1 MMMNTWV
8 EVDEFSHPFSTSDIS
23 PKFIPGD
30 DNGEDGDNDNNGEDE
45 DDDHDDDND
54 HDDEDG
60 EDDDDLCSGP
70 LAPSPPP
77 LSSPFHQPRLEVVL
91 PPSDATA

>member
-1 MMMNTWV
+1 MNTWV
-8 EVDEFSHPFSTSDIS
+8 EVDEFSHPFNTSDIS

-45 DDDHDDDND
+45 DDDHDD
-54 HDDEDG
+54 EDG
-60 EDDDDLCSGP
+60 EDDDDLYSGP

-77 LSSPFHQPRLEVVL
+77 LSSPSHQPRLEAVL
-91 PPSDATA
+91 PPSDATV

>member
-1 MMMNTWV
+1 MNTWV
-8 EVDEFSHPFSTSDIS
+8 EVDEFSHPFNTSDIS
-23 PKFIPGD
+23 TKFIPGD
-30 DNGEDGDNDNNGEDE
+30 DNGEDDDNDNDE
-45 DDDHDDDND
+45 DDDHDYDND
-54 HDDEDG
+54 HDG

-77 LSSPFHQPRLEVVL
+77 LSSPSHQPRLEVVL